1 MSIHGVLPLSI
12 LLLLLAVNSSV
23 AKLNAT
29 ATQMDVEDSST
40 AFAPVASEAVVL
52 VHVANPVQP

>member
-1 MSIHGVLPLSI
+1 MVFFRYQFFYCFLLST
-12 LLLLLAVNSSV
+12 LHAV

-40 AFAPVASEAVVL
+40 AFAPVASEAVVI
-52 VHVANPVQP
+52 VHVPNPVQP